1 MKKTQD
7 TARLERNRIVIDEWL
22 ENKVYEI
29 SALSFSKIKTSIRG
43 QNFRYLQ
50 EDEKF
55 IRNMVVAYKRIY
67 GEWPIAFRA
76 DLSI

>member
-1 MKKTQD
+1 MKKTVQN
-7 TARLERNRIVIDEWL
+7 AVRLEMNRIVIDEWL

-29 SALSFSKIKTSIRG
+29 SASSFSKIKTSIRG

-55 IRNMVVAYKRIY
+55 IRNMVVAYKRVY
-67 GEWPIAFRA
+67 GEWPIVFRA
-76 DLSI
+76 DL